1 MAKIYISSTY
11 VDLKEEREAA
21 AQAVRRLGHQSI
33 AMEDYVASDKRP
45 VKKCLQDVRSCNV
58 YVGIFAWRYG
68 YIPPGYDKS
77 ITHLEYE
84 TAKEAGIPCLIF
96 LMDPEAPWPKKYVDT
111 GEESQKIDQ
120 LRSELEKNYIVS
132 FFKNADELSGLVSP
146 AVSELILT
154 AERSFIKFKKPEE
167 LIGTKLGKYVIQ
179 EKLGRGG
186 KGVVFKVMDT
196 LEESTKAIKMVPPS
210 ISDSPLAFKDLKQEL
225 KIAARIIHPNVVKVM
240 GLEEYDNHFFIVM
253 EYIEGKNLE
262 QLLADSKE
270 RKLKETGIID
280 IMQQMARGLLET
292 HKNNVIHRDI
302 KPANI
307 MVTPGGQVKI
317 LDFGISYQV
326 TLSMTQLVGEHQWI
340 GTWPY
345 MAPEQLTT
353 RYGRENNQVDI
364 WGFGV
369 TMYQL
374 LSGELPFRD
383 KDQIKNIDE
392 KPFKLEGVSDQIRN
406 IVMKCLEK
414 DREKRWTDMEEV
426 LAALKSISTGTQKPA
441 KKKRVE
447 SVDNKPPPGPVTK
460 KKEIQ
465 RSRSED
471 YREALADL
479 PPTAKGKQKT
489 AMKKRIEP
497 GDNKPQPKPPTNK
510 KKIPRDKNEDFPQ
523 VKGAKKVYKNEKGFT
538 EADYGDGIIMVY
550 IPPGQFKMGSND
562 YNKEKPTHTVYLDGY
577 WIGKYEVTFTQ
588 FKIFVNDTGYVTEAE
603 SSGLKERIVSWQKK
617 GRNWKNPG
625 FEQEDNHPV
634 VWLSWN
640 DVNKYCKWLSKKKG
654 LTFRLPTE
662 AQWEK
667 AARGTGSRKYPWGN
681 KEPGKTMANFLS
693 YVGKTALVGSYPK
706 GASPYGLLDMAGN
719 VREWC
724 RDWYGKRYYKSSPD
738 KNPTGPKNGTYRVMR
753 GGSWFDYRARDL
765 RCANRFSNES
775 YYRSNDLGFRL
786 CQDN

>member
-45 VKKCLQDVRSCNV
+45 VEKCLQDVRSCNV

-68 YIPPGYDKS
+68 YIPPGYGKS

-84 TAKEAGIPCLIF
+84 TAKKTGIPCLIF
-96 LMDPEAPWPKKYVDT
+96 LTDKKAPWSMEYVD
-111 GEESQKIDQ
+111 EERQKIDQ
-120 LRSELEKNYIVS
+120 LRSELEENYIVS

-154 AERSFIKFKKPEE
+154 AERSFIKFKKPGE
-167 LIGTKLGKYVIQ
+167 LIGTKLGKYVIR
-179 EKLGRGG
+179 EKLGREG

-225 KIAARIIHPNVVKVM
+225 KIAARIIHPNVVKVL
-240 GLEEYDNHFFIVM
+240 GLEEYDGHFFIVM

-262 QLLADSKE
+262 QILAESKE
-270 RKLKETGIID
+270 RKLKETEIID
-280 IMQQMARGLLET
+280 IMGQMARGMLET
-292 HKNNVIHRDI
+292 HNSNVIHRDI

-326 TLSMTQLVGEHQWI
+326 TLSMTQLIGEHQWI

-369 TMYQL
+369 TLYQL

-383 KDQIKNIDE
+383 KDQIKDIDE
-392 KPFKLEGVSDQIRN
+392 KPYELEGVSDQIRN

-414 DREKRWTDMEEV
+414 DREKRWKDMEEV
-426 LAALKSISTGTQKPA
+426 LEALKA
-441 KKKRVE
+441 
-447 SVDNKPPPGPVTK
+447 
-460 KKEIQ
+460 
-465 RSRSED
+465 
-471 YREALADL
+471 
-479 PPTAKGKQKT
+479 TAKGKQKT
-489 AMKKRIEP
+489 VKKKRIEP
-497 GDNKPQPKPPTNK
+497 VDNKPPPKPPTKK
-510 KKIPRDKNEDFPQ
+510 KKIPRDKNEDFLQ
-523 VKGAKKVYKNEKGFT
+523 VQGAKKVYKNKQGFM

-550 IPPGQFKMGSND
+550 IPPGEFKMGSND
-562 YNKEKPTHTVYLDGY
+562 YSNEKPLHTVYLDGY
-577 WIGKYEVTFTQ
+577 WVGKYEVTVTQ

-603 SSGLKERIVSWQKK
+603 SSGGAFAFTGSIRKQWRQKK
-617 GRNWKNPG
+617 GINWKNPG

-634 VWLSWN
+634 VCVSWN
-640 DVNKYCKWLSKKKG
+640 DVNKYCKWLSRKKG
-654 LTFRLPTE
+654 LTFKLPTE

-667 AARGTGSRKYPWGN
+667 AARGTDSREFPWGDQ
-681 KEPGKTMANFLS
+681 KPGGTLANFDEK
-693 YVGKTALVGSYPK
+693 VGKTTPVDSYHK

-719 VREWC
+719 VWEWC
-724 RDWYGKRYYKSSPD
+724 RDWYGKRYYKLSPG
-738 KNPTGPKNGTYRVMR
+738 KNPTGPKSGSERVIR
-753 GGSWFDYRARDL
+753 RGSWGNEARIIHGPVTYL
-765 RCANRFSNES
+765 YVPSFCSFN
-775 YYRSNDLGFRL
+775 LGFRL
-786 CQDN
+786 CQDNK